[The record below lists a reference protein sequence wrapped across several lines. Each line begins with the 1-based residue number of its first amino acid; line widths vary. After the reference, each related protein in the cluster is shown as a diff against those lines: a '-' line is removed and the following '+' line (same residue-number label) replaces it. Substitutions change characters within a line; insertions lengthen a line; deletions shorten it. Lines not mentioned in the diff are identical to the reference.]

1 MLQTISTIQ
10 NNNEKG
16 PYTAIALYLLGV
28 SLVGVMVFFGGE
40 IIKNFDDLK
49 SKSAVTIDSLNQPA
63 KVYIN
68 DKDVG
73 TTPYESK
80 KINPG
85 ENRITL
91 KTENQIYETR
101 VTFLPN
107 DNTTIYNV
115 GIFRDLGISNVFSS
129 GQEFWYEKES
139 GNNKLKIISNPTG
152 ATVHI
157 DGTEVG
163 KTPYSSDTLSVGS
176 YDLDITQEGFET
188 QTARINIEKGHT
200 LDVSIKL
207 FPLPLPSNVNKFE
220 GSDNLYAIFSDN
232 DAVLSNTQVWV
243 DAIVYWNS
251 TRGVTLDEGTNN
263 KEQVFDY
270 FLDYKGNLFDRD
282 GHLTTL
288 DQVNKV
294 GKGAYLGKASSEGN
308 TLSSEA
314 KTTYLSLSNK
324 VIISG
329 KTVTIKETGLG
340 WLRVR
345 SGPSVDS
352 SEVQKVNVGEKFE
365 MLDEQNG
372 WIKIRINDTT
382 TGWALKDYLLV
393 E

>member
-1 MLQTISTIQ
+1 M
-10 NNNEKG
+10 
-16 PYTAIALYLLGV
+16 
-28 SLVGVMVFFGGE
+28 
-40 IIKNFDDLK
+40 
-49 SKSAVTIDSLNQPA
+49 
-63 KVYIN
+63 
-68 DKDVG
+68 
-73 TTPYESK
+73 
-80 KINPG
+80 
-85 ENRITL
+85 
-91 KTENQIYETR
+91 
-101 VTFLPN
+101 
-107 DNTTIYNV
+107 
-115 GIFRDLGISNVFSS
+115 
-129 GQEFWYEKES
+129 
-139 GNNKLKIISNPTG
+139 
-152 ATVHI
+152 
-157 DGTEVG
+157 
-163 KTPYSSDTLSVGS
+163 
-176 YDLDITQEGFET
+176 
-188 QTARINIEKGHT
+188 
-200 LDVSIKL
+200 SIKL